1 MTFSRIL
8 VPVKGIPA
16 DDAAIRLACQIAKGT
31 KAQIIAIHVIEV
43 ERNLP
48 LDFEDE
54 ARMKRADTVLEHA
67 EQVAKSLR
75 STLETEV
82 LQARAAG
89 AALLDEA
96 ATRGVDLIVMGIPY
110 RQVLGGDFQLGTT
123 TQYVLKNATCPVW
136 LCREAAPA
144 KSTNSARI

>member
-16 DDAAIRLACQIAKGT
+16 DETAIRLACQMAKAT
-31 KAQIIAIHVIEV
+31 KAQVIAIHVIEV

-48 LDFEDE
+48 LDVEDE
-54 ARMKRADTVLEHA
+54 ARMNRADSVLAHA
-67 EQVAKSLR
+67 EQVAKSLH
-75 STLETEV
+75 SSIETEV

-96 ATRGVDLIVMGIPY
+96 AARSVDLIVMGIPY
-110 RQVLGGDFQLGTT
+110 RQLLGGDFQLGTT
-123 TQYVLKNATCPVW
+123 TQYILKNATCPVW
-136 LCREAAPA
+136 LCREAAPTKVTNA
-144 KSTNSARI
+144 KA

>member
-1 MTFSRIL
+1 MTFSHIL

-48 LDFEDE
+48 LDVEDE
-54 ARMKRADTVLEHA
+54 ARMNRADKVLAHA
-67 EQVAKSLR
+67 EHIAKSLR

-82 LQARAAG
+82 LQARSAG
-89 AALLDEA
+89 AALMDEA
-96 ATRGVDLIVMGIPY
+96 AARGVDLIVMGIPY
-110 RQVLGGDFQLGTT
+110 RQLLGGDFQLGTT

-144 KSTNSARI
+144 KNTNSVRT

>member
-1 MTFSRIL
+1 MTFLHIL

-31 KAQIIAIHVIEV
+31 KAQIIAIYVIEV

-48 LDFEDE
+48 LEVEDE
-54 ARMKRADTVLEHA
+54 ERMRYADKVLGHA
-67 EQVAKSLR
+67 EHIAKSLR

-89 AALLDEA
+89 AALMDEA
-96 ATRGVDLIVMGIPY
+96 AARKVDLIVMGIPY

-136 LCREAAPA
+136 LCREAAPLKRTNAA
-144 KSTNSARI
+144 KH